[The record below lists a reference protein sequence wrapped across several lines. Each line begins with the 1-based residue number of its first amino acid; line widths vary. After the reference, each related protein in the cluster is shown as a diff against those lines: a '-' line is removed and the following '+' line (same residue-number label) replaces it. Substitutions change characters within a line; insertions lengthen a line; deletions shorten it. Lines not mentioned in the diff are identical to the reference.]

1 VPSLPATRGSTCPTS
16 EAYRA
21 ADTSG
26 DGRICGLA
34 FATAEDVGEDA
45 VEDIDDLVPDPL
57 NEGQANAPK
66 TKIENAM
73 AKAAHGQYQA
83 AINQMQA
90 FLDQLA
96 DMVAAGT
103 LAAEQAAPL
112 VEQAETLIA
121 IWMEAL

>member
-1 VPSLPATRGSTCPTS
+1 
-16 EAYRA
+16 
-21 ADTSG
+21 
-26 DGRICGLA
+26 
-34 FATAEDVGEDA
+34 
-45 VEDIDDLVPDPL
+45 L

-73 AKAAHGQYQA
+73 AKAASGQYQA

>member
-1 VPSLPATRGSTCPTS
+1 
-16 EAYRA
+16 
-21 ADTSG
+21 
-26 DGRICGLA
+26 
-34 FATAEDVGEDA
+34 
-45 VEDIDDLVPDPL
+45 L